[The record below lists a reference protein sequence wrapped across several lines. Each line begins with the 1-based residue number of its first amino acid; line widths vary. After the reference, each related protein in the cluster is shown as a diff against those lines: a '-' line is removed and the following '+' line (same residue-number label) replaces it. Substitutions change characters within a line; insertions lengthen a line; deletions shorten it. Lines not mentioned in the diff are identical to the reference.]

1 MRVDNTI
8 NIIEVYEI
16 SEIENYYGSLNIFK
30 TKENKCYWYIQD
42 YSHNNA
48 EEISNELY
56 ELIKK
61 EKIQ

>member
-1 MRVDNTI
+1 MIVDNTI
-8 NIIEVYEI
+8 NIIEEYEI

-30 TKENKCYWYIQD
+30 TKENKYYWYIQD
-42 YSHNNA
+42 HSHNYA

-61 EKIQ
+61 EKVQ

>member
-1 MRVDNTI
+1 MRIDNTI
-8 NIIEVYEI
+8 NIIEEYEI

-42 YSHNNA
+42 LSPIDA

>member
-1 MRVDNTI
+1 MIVDSTI
-8 NIIEVYEI
+8 NIIEEYEI

-42 YSHNNA
+42 HSDNDA
-48 EEISNELY
+48 REITNELY

-61 EKIQ
+61 EKTQ